1 MTRTPL
7 NRLRKERAHIVFIR
21 SATAPSRNSRP
32 HPTQSLSSN
41 KRNVKCVQQQQRS
54 GLFRHLSRNTASLYP
69 QSRIISR
76 ITIMPSLDY
85 HDEVVIRLMSSSPRK
100 NLKLMV

>member
-41 KRNVKCVQQQQRS
+41 KRTVKCVQQQQRS

-69 QSRIISR
+69 QAIFIHNQ
-76 ITIMPSLDY
+76 IGPSLDY
-85 HDEVVIRLMSSSPRK
+85 HDEVVVRLSSRAK
-100 NLKLMV
+100 T